1 MKPAITTNG
10 RVTVSLFFRGT
21 RLSGTPGWI
30 TKASKTI
37 APIIP
42 KSV

>member
-1 MKPAITTNG
+1 MEGLLRVYFLEGHACLG
-10 RVTVSLFFRGT
+10 RR
-21 RLSGTPGWI
+21 GWI

-37 APIIP
+37 TPIIP